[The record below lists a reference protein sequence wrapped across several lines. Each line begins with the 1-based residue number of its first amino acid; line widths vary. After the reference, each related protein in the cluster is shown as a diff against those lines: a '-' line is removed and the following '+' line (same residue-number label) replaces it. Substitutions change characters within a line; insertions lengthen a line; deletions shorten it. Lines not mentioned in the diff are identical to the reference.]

1 MQAKTTSQ
9 IPTINSTAELS
20 AELKLK
26 RGQRGSFLSLSRLR
40 SLYRVGLIL
49 SDVFMLGLGFFLAY
63 EVRFASNFFLFQT
76 AVVPSFPYYTEVVLG
91 LIPLWLL
98 IFNLFGLYDFHYL
111 LGGLDEYKRVFH
123 ASMVGLL
130 VVVFVAFIVEDFTIA
145 RGWLLLAWFLNFI
158 LVTGARFWLRRL
170 VYALRRRGYFLTP
183 TLIVGGNG
191 EARLLAHQLSTWP
204 TSGLNLLGL
213 VSDELPTG
221 QRVVR
226 NLYSLGTI
234 KELPEL
240 IDRYGIEELILASSA
255 LSRETIVEI
264 FQGYGFSEQVNI
276 RFSSGLFEIM
286 STGLRVKELASTPL
300 IEVNQVRLTKVE
312 HFVKMMMDYTLTLS
326 GLFFFAPILV
336 LIAILVKL
344 DSPGPVLYKRRVM
357 GMGGQEFDA
366 FKFRTMRVDGDQI
379 LAQYPD
385 LQAKLAIEH
394 KLVDD
399 PRITRVGRFLR
410 RFSLDEIPQLFN
422 VLLGQM
428 SLVGP
433 RMISPPELAAY
444 GQWEMNLLT
453 VKPGLTGLWQISGR
467 SDLAYDDR
475 VKLDM
480 HYIRNYSI
488 WLDVF
493 IIWRTIPAVLRG
505 RGAY

>member
-1 MQAKTTSQ
+1 M
-9 IPTINSTAELS
+9 
-20 AELKLK
+20 
-26 RGQRGSFLSLSRLR
+26 
-40 SLYRVGLIL
+40 
-49 SDVFMLGLGFFLAY
+49 
-63 EVRFASNFFLFQT
+63 
-76 AVVPSFPYYTEVVLG
+76 
-91 LIPLWLL
+91 
-98 IFNLFGLYDFHYL
+98 
-111 LGGLDEYKRVFH
+111 
-123 ASMVGLL
+123 
-130 VVVFVAFIVEDFTIA
+130 
-145 RGWLLLAWFLNFI
+145 
-158 LVTGARFWLRRL
+158 
-170 VYALRRRGYFLTP
+170 
-183 TLIVGGNG
+183 
-191 EARLLAHQLSTWP
+191 
-204 TSGLNLLGL
+204 
-213 VSDELPTG
+213 
-221 QRVVR
+221 
-226 NLYSLGTI
+226 
-234 KELPEL
+234 
-240 IDRYGIEELILASSA
+240 ILASSA